1 MSEHHIILKIETE
14 RGYMAA
20 EFHCRAEDLAPA
32 LAGFHAATKDEL
44 MQAVLAVQPPC
55 QLVVDGFE
63 IGGATLPEQLAL
75 LGRMF
80 PPRTT
85 AEDARSIISG
95 AVVLGLLGQI
105 QTKGEA

>member
-20 EFHCRAEDLAPA
+20 QFHCRAEDLAPA
-32 LAGFHAATKDEL
+32 LAGFHAMTKDEL
-44 MQAVLAVQPPC
+44 MQVSSSWI
-55 QLVVDGFE
+55 VVDGFE
-63 IGGATLPEQLAL
+63 IGGASLPEQLAT

-85 AEDARSIISG
+85 AED
-95 AVVLGLLGQI
+95 VVLGLLGQI

>member
-32 LAGFHAATKDEL
+32 LAGFHAVTKDEL

-55 QLVVDGFE
+55 QLVVDGE
-63 IGGATLPEQLAL
+63 MIGGATLPEQLAT

-85 AEDARSIISG
+85 AED
-95 AVVLGLLGQI
+95 VVLGLLGQI

>member
-32 LAGFHAATKDEL
+32 LAGFHAVTK
-44 MQAVLAVQPPC
+44 QAVLAMQPPC

-63 IGGATLPEQLAL
+63 IGGATLPEQLAT

-85 AEDARSIISG
+85 AEE
-95 AVVLGLLGQI
+95 VVLGLLGQI